1 MTTPVTAQSA
11 QLLYLSDAPH
21 YAPVLARWHFEAWRT
36 LLPRW
41 SEAEALA
48 ELQTHRGR
56 CEVDT
61 TRINLLDG
69 RLAGSVSLV
78 TEDHPQFSPL
88 APWLASLY
96 VHPDARRRGLGETMV
111 RAVVDDARLLG
122 LRELFLFTEDGQTF
136 YERQGWR
143 VRSRENI
150 PGGPVVVMPIDPC
163 AVHLR
168 PLAIR
173 GL

>member
-56 CEVDT
+56 CQVDT
-61 TRINLLDG
+61 TRIALLDG
-69 RLAGSVSLV
+69 CAPARSGRNDAACSGRRC
-78 TEDHPQFSPL
+78 PL
-88 APWLASLY
+88 
-96 VHPDARRRGLGETMV
+96 G
-111 RAVVDDARLLG
+111 
-122 LRELFLFTEDGQTF
+122 
-136 YERQGWR
+136 
-143 VRSRENI
+143 
-150 PGGPVVVMPIDPC
+150 
-163 AVHLR
+163 
-168 PLAIR
+168 
-173 GL
+173 